1 MSNLFGPIVDAFR
14 TTTNPMT
21 RFKFSP
27 TSLVN
32 WIPEPALYFA
42 SFVSIRMA
50 LSVTIQRSPLVA
62 ERANQHP
69 PTSTLQTLSCGFS
82 SCLQG
87 FPSIQEFY
95 LPCAIFLSIFLQNFI
110 CPEFYLAL
118 HDFSAHFFPLSIWVP
133 YFIWSFFPIADL
145 DSRARPFISL
155 SQTSGP
161 RVIEYFGPLCPF
173 VLICTQYLYRSG
185 HTGQ

>member
-1 MSNLFGPIVDAFR
+1 
-14 TTTNPMT
+14 
-21 RFKFSP
+21 
-27 TSLVN
+27 
-32 WIPEPALYFA
+32 
-42 SFVSIRMA
+42 MA

-133 YFIWSFFPIADL
+133 YFIWSFFPIAERFGFEGKTLYIFITDIRPKGHRILWPFMSFCSDL
-145 DSRARPFISL
+145 HTIPLSLRSYGTIVTLARNDDRILDDSKRLKKCLYTRLYCVSL
-155 SQTSGP
+155 Q
-161 RVIEYFGPLCPF
+161 
-173 VLICTQYLYRSG
+173 
-185 HTGQ
+185 